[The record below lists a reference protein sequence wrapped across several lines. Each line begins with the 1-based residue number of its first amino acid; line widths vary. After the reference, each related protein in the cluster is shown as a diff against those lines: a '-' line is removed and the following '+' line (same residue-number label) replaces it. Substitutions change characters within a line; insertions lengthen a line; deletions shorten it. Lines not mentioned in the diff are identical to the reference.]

1 MARTTEEDIRE
12 VLPELDEIEDEELR
26 AKVTQI
32 WVDAV
37 RGGEF
42 ETVEEAPWSATFI
55 SYVGPDEH
63 QVNHIREVLAGCL
76 AFADTLSSMRPGL
89 EIDRDRLIA
98 GTLLHDISKFY
109 EVSRESL
116 DGPDGKNRTKLDDFL
131 SHPHYGIHLVAEAGL
146 PVEIINMVAAH
157 TENSKVEPKTLE
169 AKILESVDLLVTDT
183 VLWEKSGQ
191 FKSDIVDM

>member
-1 MARTTEEDIRE
+1 MARTTEEDVRR
-12 VLPELDEIEDEELR
+12 VLPELAEIEDDELR
-26 AKVTQI
+26 RKVTRI

-37 RGGEF
+37 EGSEF
-42 ETVEEAPWSATFI
+42 ETVEEVPWSATFI

-63 QVNHIREVLAGCL
+63 QVNHIREVLACCL
-76 AFADTLSSMRPGL
+76 AFADTVTEMRPGL
-89 EIDRDRLIA
+89 EIDRDLLVA

-109 EVSRESL
+109 EISGEAL
-116 DGPDGKNRTKLDDFL
+116 EGPDANQRTKLDSFL

-157 TENSKVEPKTLE
+157 TENSKVEPQTLE
-169 AKILESVDLLVTDT
+169 AKILESVDLLVTDS